1 MMRLTLH
8 QLLAVFLVVSFHAYA
23 QGTLD
28 LLADP
33 SRWEQLGGASDT
45 FVFKEGALLSQWS
58 GQEPAAMLT
67 RADYENFDLT
77 FDFMMGQWCES
88 GLFIHAPR
96 NGAFRAGLEIEIADN
111 AGGAPSPVVAG
122 SIFERVPP
130 KQVSI
135 KPFNEW
141 NTCRVHMDWPHLAV
155 HMNEVLIQDL
165 DLSKDESL
173 RYTLRRGAIGFQHL
187 GCPIEIRHL
196 KIQPLPDTEK
206 GLVLFNGQDL
216 TGWHVVKGDSVWEVK
231 DGAIVGSVANGY
243 LAHAVVCQD
252 FDLRAMIKTSPAS
265 NGGIFFR
272 WLPGSLDDRGNEVQ
286 ILDVPG
292 SHMVTGS
299 VYNLERGN
307 DLALT
312 PGQWELLQLSVR
324 GNHII
329 THVNGLKCAETNS
342 LTTLRP
348 GNIVLQ
354 MHKTKSWM
362 AFKDLVL
369 APSE

>member
-1 MMRLTLH
+1 MRKMTLH
-8 QLLAVFLVVSFHAYA
+8 RFLVVILAISQHAGA
-23 QGTLD
+23 QSGID

-33 SRWEQLGGASDT
+33 LQWEQWGGATGS
-45 FVFKEGALLSQWS
+45 FVLKQGALLSQWS

-67 RADYENFDLT
+67 KADYENFDLG

-111 AGGAPSPVVAG
+111 AGATPSPFVAG
-122 SIFERVPP
+122 SVFERVPP

-141 NTCRVHMDWPHLAV
+141 NTCRVHMDWPRLVV
-155 HMNEVLIQDL
+155 HINEVLVQDL
-165 DLSKDESL
+165 DLSKEESL
-173 RYTLRRGAIGFQHL
+173 RYSLRRGAIGFQHL
-187 GCPIEIRHL
+187 GFPLEIRNL

-206 GLVLFNGQDL
+206 GLVLFNGKDF

-243 LAHAVVCQD
+243 LAHEVVCQD
-252 FDLRAMIKTSPAS
+252 FDLRALIRTSPAS

-312 PGQWELLQLSVR
+312 PGAWELLQLSVR

-329 THVNGLKCAETNS
+329 THVNGLKCAETSS

-354 MHKTKSWM
+354 MHKTQSWV

-369 APSE
+369 VPCE